1 MIIRL
6 GIKIHNSSKIGYSA
20 LNIFR
25 ITTEIKLLH
34 DKRASFKCD
43 DFEKVSIRLVLFIFF
58 LVLWKGDTMLQSFW
72 ATENILILMPAYYF
86 VITSCM

>member
-6 GIKIHNSSKIGYSA
+6 GIKIHNSSRIGYPA

-25 ITTEIKLLH
+25 TTTEIKLLH

-58 LVLWKGDTMLQSFW
+58 GGLERRYNV
-72 ATENILILMPAYYF
+72 AILLGN
-86 VITSCM
+86 

>member
-43 DFEKVSIRLVLFIFF
+43 DFEKS
-58 LVLWKGDTMLQSFW
+58 Q
-72 ATENILILMPAYYF
+72 
-86 VITSCM
+86 